1 MGLKS
6 VELTDSPDFFAELAP
21 KANNMR
27 SETPG
32 VRRLQQFII
41 KFQAPSAVMFNARV
55 DKERNGSS
63 MMH

>member
-6 VELTDSPDFFAELAP
+6 VELTDSPDFFAKLAP
-21 KANNMR
+21 KVNNTN

-41 KFQAPSAVMFNARV
+41 KFQAAIMFNALV